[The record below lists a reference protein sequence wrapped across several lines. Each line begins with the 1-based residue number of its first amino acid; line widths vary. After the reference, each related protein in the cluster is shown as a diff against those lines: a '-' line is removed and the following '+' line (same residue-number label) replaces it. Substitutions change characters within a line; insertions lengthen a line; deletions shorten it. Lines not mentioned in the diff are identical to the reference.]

1 MPENSLHNVSRQEA
15 THPLMI
21 WIPPFSF
28 LDGYDPKLQLP
39 PRWLRKFP
47 TAIINYRWPGLVPE
61 SNSPPANG
69 TESDD
74 PGPKTPLHWPT
85 PVHDVAFGYK
95 WIIDNLAPLDL
106 ARRDIYVCGSYL
118 GATLAASL
126 ALTETHPHEPMAVRG
141 LVTYNGIYDWT
152 TLLPDHPIHK
162 IRPSDSTSTK
172 PESLASLIRSINRDL
187 AEPEEEE
194 EDPTPFAL
202 LRQQA
207 QVLFHSPD
215 NLFDPFASPS
225 LFFHTPALHIPPTF
239 DQPIA
244 PVTSAFSEAVDLLTN
259 PARETDSVPN
269 IYNDPDP
276 VLHAEP
282 NTYND
287 LDTCNDPG
295 PVPHTEPDSYNDL
308 DTYNDA
314 GIYNNPDPYSGLDFV
329 PHTDPD
335 TFDDLDPEPRAT
347 PSSTTS
353 SMLESYL
360 SKPPRKSHLTFPPRK
375 STLRIPASLLL
386 FDDLPPVATAPSSP
400 EKPKRTRAAFKRWAP
415 RPRDGFKPQASELAK
430 LMIRSVELV
439 ELRERMRWDHE
450 FEDSEARTVEAEAR
464 VRLAGVGADAK
475 GGAEAALGVFDLNG
489 EGERAVEEWLAERV
503 GY

>member
-1 MPENSLHNVSRQEA
+1 MRGNSLHNVSRQEA

-47 TAIINYRWPGLVPE
+47 TAIINYRWPGLVPD
-61 SNSPPANG
+61 SNSPPATG
-69 TESDD
+69 TDGD
-74 PGPKTPLHWPT
+74 GGPKTPLYWPT

-95 WIIDNLAPLDL
+95 WILDNLAPPDL

-141 LVTYNGIYDWT
+141 LVTYNGMYDWT
-152 TLLPDHPIHK
+152 TLLPDHPIHNTK
-162 IRPSDSTSTK
+162 PGGSTSNK
-172 PESLASLIRSINRDL
+172 SGSLGALLHSINRDL
-187 AEPEEEE
+187 AEPEKEE

-215 NLFDPFASPS
+215 NLFDPFASPA

-244 PVTSAFSEAVDLLTN
+244 PATSALSEAVELLTN
-259 PARETDSVPN
+259 PAPETDSVPG
-269 IYNDPDP
+269 IYNEPD
-276 VLHAEP
+276 
-282 NTYND
+282 
-287 LDTCNDPG
+287 
-295 PVPHTEPDSYNDL
+295 PVPHTEPGTYNDL
-308 DTYNDA
+308 D
-314 GIYNNPDPYSGLDFV
+314 IYNGPGISNYPDPYNGLDFI

-335 TFDDLDPEPRAT
+335 TYNDLDPESPAT

-353 SMLESYL
+353 SMLDAYL
-360 SKPPRKSHLTFPPRK
+360 SKPPRKSHLIFPPRK

-386 FDDLPPVATAPSSP
+386 FDDLPTANTAPSSP
-400 EKPKRTRAAFKRWAP
+400 EKSKRTRATFKRWGR
-415 RPRDGFKPQASELAK
+415 RPRDGFKPQASELAQ

-450 FEDSEARTVEAEAR
+450 FEDPEARTVEAEAR
-464 VRLAGVGADAK
+464 VRLAGVGADAE
-475 GGAEAALGVFDLNG
+475 GGTEAGLGVFDLNG